1 MACTW
6 RRAADDFTLIQDR
19 FMERFKHKRQLLL
32 KVLNC
37 YAVDIGRTFVGRY
50 WFVGVVD
57 PQTVFASNDSVIPAH
72 RHYLVVRPDYVY
84 NITHNGVL
92 VGPFSCDDESSLRN
106 LCEGLL
112 NLEKEM
118 EPRKTR
124 TKRRQNGLEE
134 MNSSSG

>member
-1 MACTW
+1 
-6 RRAADDFTLIQDR
+6 
-19 FMERFKHKRQLLL
+19 MERFKHKRQLLL

>member
-1 MACTW
+1 
-6 RRAADDFTLIQDR
+6 
-19 FMERFKHKRQLLL
+19 MERFKHKRQLLL

-57 PQTVFASNDSVIPAH
+57 AQTVFASNDSVIPAH

-92 VGPFSCDDESSLRN
+92 LGLFSCDDESSLRN
-106 LCEGLL
+106 LREGLF
-112 NLEKEM
+112 NLEIKQM
-118 EPRKTR
+118 EPRNTR
-124 TKRRQNGLEE
+124 TTRKQNGLEG